1 METRARYVLIGLFT
15 LAVVV
20 AGFAFVYWLE
30 TTGGLTKRTPY
41 VIRFQSSVSGLLP
54 GSAVLFN
61 GIRVGEVTSLALVP
75 DDPRQVEAAISIDA
89 ATPVRTDTEVSLDF
103 QGLTGVPVVIL
114 NGGTSNPPASAG
126 NRPPILFADKSA
138 GQTMSNAAR
147 QVLGRIDKVLED
159 NSDSLHSM
167 LTNLDNFSKALGRNS
182 DRVDSILTGLE
193 RMTGGSGKASG
204 VVFELAALQTISPPL
219 KPLTKQLAIADPS
232 ALLIYDSEKLVTQGE
247 GGALSSSPTAKWAD
261 VLPKLIQARVI
272 QSFDN
277 NGGLGQ
283 VSRFTEGTP
292 AEFQLTLDV
301 RRFQIVPGPE
311 PMAEAE
317 LAAKLLSADGR
328 IVAARVFQASA
339 PAKNADGP
347 EAAGALG
354 TAFGTILSA
363 MIPWTANA
371 VAGEKDLPSAFV
383 APDRRANHPEKT
395 R

>member
-15 LAVVV
+15 LAVIT

-61 GIRVGEVTSLALVP
+61 GVRVGEVTSLALVR

-103 QGLTGVPVVIL
+103 QGLTGLPVVIL
-114 NGGTSNPPASAG
+114 NGGTSAPPAATG
-126 NRPPILFADKSA
+126 NRPPMLFADKLA
-138 GQTMSNAAR
+138 GQTMSSAAR

-159 NSDSLHSM
+159 NADSLHSM
-167 LTNLDNFSKALGRNS
+167 VTNLDNFSKALGRNS
-182 DRVDSILTGLE
+182 ERVDSILAGLE
-193 RMTGGSGKASG
+193 RMTGGAGKASG
-204 VVFELAALQTISPPL
+204 VVYELAALQTISPPL
-219 KPLTKQLAIADPS
+219 KPLAKQLAIAEPA
-232 ALLIYDSEKLVTQGE
+232 ALAIYDSEKLVVQGE
-247 GGALSSSPTAKWAD
+247 GGALSSSTTAKWAD

-283 VSRFTEGTP
+283 VSRFIEGTP
-292 AEFQLTLDV
+292 AEFQLTVDV

-328 IVAARVFQASA
+328 IVAARVFHASA
-339 PAKNADGP
+339 AAKKADGP
-347 EAAGALG
+347 EATSALG
-354 TAFGTILSA
+354 DAFGTILSA
-363 MIPWTANA
+363 MIPWTVNA
-371 VAGEKDLPSAFV
+371 VAGEKELPSAHA
-383 APDRRANHPEKT
+383 APGSSRPR
-395 R
+395 